1 MDFVEAMKAAE
12 AGLSTWR
19 EKPHNAKWWSR
30 IDGTPIPNDLLV
42 NIAEAVRDASQRS
55 MDFAGQWYAGAAAP
69 AGSYLC
75 LAVPTG
81 GSPASDGQI
90 MWMPLHREHAR
101 AALAGL
107 MVYPIANLPAEK
119 AKQ

>member
-1 MDFVEAMKAAE
+1 
-12 AGLSTWR
+12 
-19 EKPHNAKWWSR
+19 
-30 IDGTPIPNDLLV
+30 
-42 NIAEAVRDASQRS
+42 

-75 LAVPTG
+75 LAVPT

>member
-30 IDGTPIPNDLLV
+30 IDGTPIPND
-42 NIAEAVRDASQRS
+42 
-55 MDFAGQWYAGAAAP
+55 
-69 AGSYLC
+69 
-75 LAVPTG
+75 
-81 GSPASDGQI
+81 GQI

-107 MVYPIANLPAEK
+107 MVYPIANLPAETC
-119 AKQ
+119 